1 MPGNTLLQCRL
12 SLAGTAQVMLEK
24 DLQCIVGNNVHITA
38 TSQGLG
44 EEEAVCMLD
53 IQSNIQHAHS
63 ILCWSPA
70 ASTGTEV

>member
-1 MPGNTLLQCRL
+1 
-12 SLAGTAQVMLEK
+12 MLEK
-24 DLQCIVGNNVHITA
+24 DLQCIVGKNVHITA
-38 TSQGLG
+38 ASQGLG